1 VEKLPLFPLNTVLF
15 PGMPLSLHI
24 FEERYKL
31 MIGQCIAQRRP
42 FGVVLLRSGAAEA
55 RPGQAIEPYRVG
67 CSATITQVQ
76 PMGMGK
82 MNIVALGE
90 DRFTIHALE
99 HDQPY
104 LVGLVDRQPHAPE
117 ADYDREA
124 MSHALRRWVERYL
137 GLIARFETL
146 PLDQVTLPTDPLR
159 LAFLGMS
166 ILKAPMDDKQAVLQ
180 ARTELEAI
188 ELASALMRREI
199 ALLDVM
205 ARPVPGDSDSV
216 FSVN

>member
-1 VEKLPLFPLNTVLF
+1 MEKLPLFPLNTVLF
-15 PGMPLSLHI
+15 PGIPLSLHI

-42 FGVVLLRSGAAEA
+42 FGVVLLRNGSAEA
-55 RPGQAIEPYRVG
+55 QPGQLIEPYMVG

-76 PMGMGK
+76 PVGMGR

-90 DRFTIHALE
+90 ERFTIHSLD
-99 HDQPY
+99 HDLPY
-104 LVGLVDRQPHAPE
+104 LVGLVDRRPHTPDT
-117 ADYDREA
+117 DYDRDT
-124 MSHALRRWVERYL
+124 MSRALRLWVERYL
-137 GLIARFETL
+137 SLIARFESL

-180 ARTELEAI
+180 TQTETEAI
-188 ELASALMRREI
+188 ELASTLMRREI
-199 ALLDVM
+199 ALLEVM
-205 ARPVPGDSDSV
+205 ARPVPGDADGV
-216 FSVN
+216 FSLN